1 MWVRARLLSMVVLC
15 GSAASAAQTAAQAD
29 PVADFYKGREIRLIV
44 GQPPGGGYDAFARL
58 FARHL
63 GRLMPGNPT
72 VIPQNMPGAAGMAM
86 TNSLVAVQPR
96 DGTVIGA
103 ASGQIGT
110 AALFGAPGAR
120 YDARELGWIGSL
132 NSEVGLV
139 VARKDVPVRRFADL
153 LDHELIVGASFA
165 TDSNVIYPTTMNAV
179 LGTKFKIIPGYG
191 GTSNVAIAIERG
203 EVQGTA
209 SWHVSSIMAAKP
221 DWIAPNGFLT
231 VLLQLAL
238 KRHPAVPDVPTV
250 IEVAKTDEQRAILE
264 LIFAQQ
270 DMGRPVY
277 GPPGMPADRLA
288 ALRAAFDAFV
298 ADSEVRA
305 EVAKMRLEMHNPMRG
320 AEIAAMIARL
330 YAMPPDV
337 IQKAAAVSRPAQ

>member
-1 MWVRARLLSMVVLC
+1 MAVLC
-15 GSAASAAQTAAQAD
+15 GLVTPAAQAD
-29 PVADFYKGREIRLIV
+29 PVADFYKGKEIRLII
-44 GQPPGGGYDAFARL
+44 GQPPGGGYDTFARL

-63 GRLMPGNPT
+63 GRLMPGNPI

-86 TNSLVAVQPR
+86 TNSLVAIQPR

-139 VARKDVPVRRFADL
+139 VARKDVPVKRFADL

-191 GTSNVAIAIERG
+191 GTSNVAIAIDRG
-203 EVQGTA
+203 EVQGQPGGTR
-209 SWHVSSIMAAKP
+209 AACLP
-221 DWIAPNGFLT
+221 P
-231 VLLQLAL
+231 
-238 KRHPAVPDVPTV
+238 
-250 IEVAKTDEQRAILE
+250 
-264 LIFAQQ
+264 
-270 DMGRPVY
+270 RPL
-277 GPPGMPADRLA
+277 PGGLA
-288 ALRAAFDAFV
+288 APARRSRCGDGDRSGENRRPARRFGADFRPARHGTPGLRAAGHA
-298 ADSEVRA
+298 ARA
-305 EVAKMRLEMHNPMRG
+305 AGRPARRLRRLRHRRRG
-320 AEIAAMIARL
+320 ACRGRENAPGNA
-330 YAMPPDV
+330 
-337 IQKAAAVSRPAQ
+337 